1 MKELRCTACHETF
14 SEDEAIGEEF
24 CPHCFGDSL
33 FEREIED
40 DFTDAELAEALDL
53 MATDIWGK
61 V

>member
-14 SEDEAIGEEF
+14 SEDEAIGER
-24 CPHCFGDSL
+24 CPFCFGDSL
-33 FEREIED
+33 FEREVEED
-40 DFTDAELAEALDL
+40 FSDAELAGALDL